1 MAPLVPVPGQ
11 YEHRSTVSKQ
21 FLGGTQLVRS
31 KKGIIGA
38 VSLAML
44 ATVGISGVAYAK
56 IDKAVTVSVDGKTRT
71 IHTFGS
77 SVADVLQAGNIPVR
91 RQDVVAPGPSAK
103 VQDGT
108 RIAVRYTRPLTLIV
122 DGRKQTHWVTALNVG
137 EAFNQLGIRYSGAR
151 LSASRSVGIE
161 RKGLDVNVRT
171 VKQIVIRHDGK
182 KTAVSAPVLNVGEAL
197 EAAKLKVDGND
208 QIKPALATA
217 IDNGVTI
224 TVNRVDLRRRT
235 VTVSIPYET
244 VRRSDSSMYK
254 DQSRVARAGERGAR
268 TRVLEIRFVDG
279 KQTYVQEM
287 SQRVVSKP
295 VNKILVVGTKERP
308 SSGGGGGGDVGGG
321 VDSLNW
327 AALADCES
335 SGNPNAVNP
344 AGYYG
349 LYQFSQSTWESVGGS
364 GNPTDN
370 SAAEQT
376 YRAKLL
382 YQRSGAGQWPVCGSR
397 LFS

>member
-1 MAPLVPVPGQ
+1 
-11 YEHRSTVSKQ
+11 VSKQ
-21 FLGGTQLVRS
+21 FLGGTQFARS

-44 ATVGISGVAYAK
+44 GAVGISGAAYAT

-77 SVADVLQAGNIPVR
+77 SVADVLQAGNIPVS
-91 RQDVVAPGPSAK
+91 RQDVVAPGLSAK
-103 VQDGT
+103 VRDGS

-122 DGRKQTHWVTALNVG
+122 DGRKQTHWVTALSVG
-137 EAFNQLGIRYSGAR
+137 EAFNQLGLRYSGAR

-171 VKQIVIRHDGK
+171 EKRVVIKHDGK
-182 KTAVSAPVLNVGEAL
+182 KTAVSAPILNVGEAL
-197 EAAKLKVDGND
+197 EAAHLEVDKD
-208 QIKPALATA
+208 DRVSPALARP
-217 IDNGVTI
+217 IDSGATI
-224 TVNRVDLRRRT
+224 TVNRVDTRRRT

-244 VRRSDSSMYK
+244 VRRTSASMFE
-254 DQSRVARAGERGAR
+254 DQSRVDRAGETGKR

-279 KQTYVQEM
+279 KQTFVREL
-287 SQRVVSKP
+287 SRRVVSKP
-295 VNKILVVGTKERP
+295 VDKVVVVGTKERP
-308 SSGGGGGGDVGGG
+308 STGGGGGGGGDVGGG
-321 VDSLNW
+321 VDDLNW

-335 SGNPNAVNP
+335 SGNPQAVNP

-349 LYQFSQSTWESVGGS
+349 LYQFSLSTWESVGGS

-370 SAAEQT
+370 SSAEQT